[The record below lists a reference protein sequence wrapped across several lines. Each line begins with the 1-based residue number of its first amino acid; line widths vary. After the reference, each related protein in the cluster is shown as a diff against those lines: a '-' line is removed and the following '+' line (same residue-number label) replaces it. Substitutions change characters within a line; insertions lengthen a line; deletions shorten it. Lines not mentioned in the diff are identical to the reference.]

1 MNGKSKGKRSRRRK
15 MLARLMDLP
24 PERRT
29 EVVKNTCANLRAK
42 ETRKWSWEFSGNPHS
57 SGGAAGFHKR
67 KGVKFTRGVPTN

>member
-1 MNGKSKGKRSRRRK
+1 MGCALLSACCEVKRMKSDVP
-15 MLARLMDLP
+15 MTHA
-24 PERRT
+24 EWRT